1 MSTLDP
7 DLARY
12 FADLGTQFSPLPA
25 NPTPLERRARY
36 WALCGLGKTPL
47 PSNVTIND
55 VTLDLDGTVSPKDV
69 VTTEAGD
76 AVGEVKSAAIA
87 PSNGKAVAIA
97 MVKFAQSTPG
107 TALRVG
113 ERHGTVRASERAT
126 ASERA

>member
-55 VTLDLDGTVSPKDV
+55 VTLEL
-69 VTTEAGD
+69 EAGKVPARLFYGHD
-76 AVGEVKSAAIA
+76 GSDEPVPTI
-87 PSNGKAVAIA
+87 IY
-97 MVKFAQSTPG
+97 
-107 TALRVG
+107 
-113 ERHGTVRASERAT
+113 
-126 ASERA
+126 